1 MEVRYPI
8 FLGQEQIG
16 EAKVI
21 RQGLYDQFFCRCKLS
36 GEIVHR
42 LVLKMGNQTE
52 NLGIL
57 VPNGAFFELTKKL
70 PVSRVGKGPFRICAV
85 PRHTQLDE
93 RFIPL
98 IPDEPFSYLHRLNG
112 AYLAWRDGQ
121 IGVIIKV

>member
-1 MEVRYPI
+1 M
-8 FLGQEQIG
+8 
-16 EAKVI
+16 I